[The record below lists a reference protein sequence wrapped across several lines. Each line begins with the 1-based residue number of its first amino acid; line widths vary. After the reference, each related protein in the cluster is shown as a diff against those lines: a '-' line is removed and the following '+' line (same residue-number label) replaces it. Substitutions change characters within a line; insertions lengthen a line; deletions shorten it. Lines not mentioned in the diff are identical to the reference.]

1 MARGTGYP
9 CATFLPAVLDM
20 RARRRVSRA
29 FDPIARVL
37 ARFGFTPS
45 AVTLLGVT
53 IAVGG
58 GVLIGLGYLEWGAP
72 VAGFG
77 ATLDVL
83 DGILARLT
91 RAETR
96 RGAFLDSVTDRVGEV
111 AMWTGLGYYLAV
123 EGKPALVTLCLVAA
137 SGSLLISLIRARAEA
152 EGMLGKGGLMGR
164 AERIL
169 VFCWGVGLAGVG
181 VGDPWLLTATVWALA
196 VLTWIT
202 VLQRFYNTWMQLKA

>member
-1 MARGTGYP
+1 
-9 CATFLPAVLDM
+9 M

-29 FDPIARVL
+29 FDPIARVF

-45 AVTLLGVT
+45 AVTLLGVA
-53 IAVGG
+53 IAIGG
-58 GVLIGLGYLEWGAP
+58 GVLIGLGYLAVGVA

-91 RAETR
+91 HSATQ

-111 AMWTGLGYYLAV
+111 AMWTGLGYYLAT
-123 EGKPALVTLCLVAA
+123 EGRAVLVLLCLVAA

-152 EGMLGKGGLMGR
+152 EGLQGKGGLMGR

-181 VGDPWLLTATVWALA
+181 LGKAWLLASPVAVLA
-196 VLTWIT
+196 VLTWLT
-202 VLQRFYNTWMQLKA
+202 VVQRFYNTWMQLRA